1 MASQLN
7 NQTRM
12 KSAIEPQDRYS
23 AYVVYSWFAVVFLA
37 SQFLGYSFGYGVES
51 ISILWPPTG
60 VLGATLV
67 LLSRRHWIQI
77 LIIASVI
84 DFLSGVVSNN
94 FQTDPS
100 FINFLL
106 VGLATNPITAIVFA
120 TTCKLLIPNARPL
133 SEPKLFGMYIL
144 VPIVLNTAVVSL
156 IIVSL
161 LSYTVEGFPTLAGW
175 QQWWYSDVMGMLI
188 FATPMLMIASSWD
201 RIEQQQG
208 RILEAFVML
217 SVFAALALVLFT
229 SPIDNTAF
237 KYYKLVFM
245 LPIYAWVVSRFG
257 AVVMTLTTV
266 VLSLVVLS
274 ALVNH
279 ISPFELDGQT
289 EAQNVL
295 AVQGFLVPATLT
307 VLFVASIL
315 EHRKRQYEALLE
327 NERRMR
333 VLSHVEALGTMA
345 GGVAHDFGNL
355 AIAARAYLSVI
366 KLQINDPNE
375 ATWKAINGL
384 EESMDGVQSLT
395 KSLLLLAR
403 EDNTDQSSDT
413 ERTDLCQAVE
423 EAVGAMGSLIT
434 PKHFLNF
441 AVPKEPVYI
450 SARHTDVQRILSNL
464 IINARDASEPGQHV
478 NVNLSLGS
486 QGVWLR
492 VKDQGKGIPKE
503 FQDRVLDPFFT
514 TKPRGQGTGLGLAVV
529 SGIMRD
535 LNGKIKIDSVLGEG
549 TTVSLYFPLAEEAE
563 GGAGLLQ

>member
-1 MASQLN
+1 MGSQIN
-7 NQTRM
+7 NQPRM
-12 KSAIEPQDRYS
+12 KSAIEPQDRYYT
-23 AYVVYSWFAVVFLA
+23 YVAYSWFAVAFLA

-67 LLSRRHWIQI
+67 LLSRKHWIQI

-94 FQTDPS
+94 FQADPS
-100 FINFLL
+100 FIKFLL

-120 TTCKLLIPNARPL
+120 TTYKLLIPNARPL

-144 VPIVLNTAVVSL
+144 IPIVLNTAVVSL

-161 LSYTVEGFPTLAGW
+161 LSFSVEGFPALAGW
-175 QQWWYSDVMGMLI
+175 QQWWYSDVMGILI
-188 FATPMLMIASSWD
+188 FATPILMIASSWD
-201 RIEQQQG
+201 RTVSQQS
-208 RILEAFVML
+208 RMLEAFL
-217 SVFAALALVLFT
+217 LLTVFAVLALVLFT
-229 SPIDNTAF
+229 SPIDSTAF

-266 VLSLVVLS
+266 VLNLVVLS

-279 ISPFELDGQT
+279 ISPFELEDQT

-327 NERRMR
+327 NERHMR
-333 VLSHVEALGTMA
+333 ALSHVEALGTMA

-366 KLQINDPNE
+366 KSQISSPNDP
-375 ATWKAINGL
+375 TKQAIIGL

-395 KSLLLLAR
+395 KSLMRFAR
-403 EDNTDQSSDT
+403 EDNSDPLGT
-413 ERTDLCQAVE
+413 EERTDLCQAVE
-423 EAVGAMGSLIT
+423 ESIATLGSLIS
-434 PKHFLNF
+434 PKFTLSGH
-441 AVPKEPVYI
+441 VPDEQI
-450 SARHTDVQRILSNL
+450 FIRAQNTDLQRILSNL
-464 IINARDASEPGQHV
+464 IINARDASEPGQTISV
-478 NVNLSLGS
+478 SLAKENS
-486 QGVWLR
+486 GVWLL
-492 VKDQGKGIPKE
+492 VTDQGKGVPKE
-503 FQDRVLDPFFT
+503 IQDRVFDPFFT

-529 SGIMRD
+529 AGIVRELGGK
-535 LNGKIKIDSVLGEG
+535 LNIASTPGQG
-549 TTVSLYFPLAEEAE
+549 TTIAIYFPVVEESD
-563 GGAGLLQ
+563 

>member
-7 NQTRM
+7 NQPRM
-12 KSAIEPQDRYS
+12 KSAIVPQDRFS
-23 AYVVYSWFAVVFLA
+23 TYVVYSWFAVIFLA

-100 FINFLL
+100 FIKFLL

-279 ISPFELDGQT
+279 ISPFELDDQT

-315 EHRKRQYEALLE
+315 EHRKHQYEALLE

-366 KLQINDPNE
+366 KSKINNPNE
-375 ATWKAINGL
+375 ATQQAVTGL

-395 KSLLLLAR
+395 KSLMLFAR
-403 EDNTDQSSDT
+403 EDNSDPMGT
-413 ERTDLCQAVE
+413 VERTDLCQAVE
-423 EAVGAMGSLIT
+423 EAIATMGSLIS
-434 PKHFLNF
+434 PKFNVSGH
-441 AVPKEPVYI
+441 VPDERI
-450 SARHTDVQRILSNL
+450 FIRAQNTDLQRILSNL
-464 IINARDASEPGQHV
+464 IINARDASEPGQTIKV
-478 NVNLSLGS
+478 SLAKENS
-486 QGVWLR
+486 GVWLL
-492 VKDQGKGIPKE
+492 VTDQGKGVPKE
-503 FQDRVLDPFFT
+503 IQDRVFDPFFT

-529 SGIMRD
+529 SGIVRELGGK
-535 LNGKIKIDSVLGEG
+535 LNLASTLGQG
-549 TTVSLYFPLAEEAE
+549 TTVAIYFPVIEDSD
-563 GGAGLLQ
+563 